1 MGREQDRERRFSEDL
16 DRILAG
22 EDVQTDDTTD
32 KELIDTLDFARKM
45 SELRAVPSMQYTS
58 RLKARLLQKLEEKE
72 AQAKQRQGWFW
83 NLLRSRPVW
92 QIAIVVLLVAAA
104 GIVWRTGVLGP
115 VTPVPSPTTVPAV
128 SPTPATVPAPLPP
141 AGRLLSVDA
150 RTDKSSYQPG
160 EKVNIELSMRNV
172 SPERLTIDKFPPI
185 VSLMQ
190 SDTRQPVYTISGV
203 TAARTLASS
212 EVARVTL
219 TWDQV
224 DFKDRP
230 VTGSFYIE
238 LEDLEYM
245 GHPIQ
250 LNLSR
255 PVRFEIT
262 PDGSAPSSSIFPLN
276 SERL

>member
-22 EDVQTDDTTD
+22 EDVQTDVTTD
-32 KELIDTLDFARKM
+32 KELSDTLDFARKM
-45 SELRAVPSMQYTS
+45 SELRAVPSTQYSS

-72 AQAKQRQGWFW
+72 ALAKQRQGWFW
-83 NLLRSRPVW
+83 NLLRGRPVW
-92 QIAIVVLLVAAA
+92 QIAIVILLVAAA
-104 GIVWRTGVLGP
+104 SIVWRTGVLEP
-115 VTPVPSPTTVPAV
+115 VTPVPTTAP

-150 RTDKSSYQPG
+150 GTDKSSYQPG
-160 EKVNIELSMRNV
+160 ELVKIELSMRNV
-172 SPERLTIDKFPPI
+172 SPERLTIDRFPPI

-190 SDTRQPVYTISGV
+190 SDTRQPVYTFSV
-203 TAARTLASS
+203 ATAARTLGSN

-219 TWDQV
+219 TWDQL
-224 DFKDRP
+224 DFKGRP
-230 VTGSFYIE
+230 VDGSFYIE

-245 GHPIQ
+245 GRPIQ

-262 PDGSAPSSSIFPLN
+262 PASPAPSSPIFPFK
-276 SERL
+276 